1 MPWDYPVFHKPQPQN
16 AAPTRGTVASGP
28 RVALPA
34 ERAYAEIA
42 GDDLRP
48 LLILRECDTCNGT
61 DDALLS
67 KGNDNQRTFLMSRWF
82 HCVKLPTHI
91 TEVDHPFH
99 ALFEDKHP
107 PHLFVSDYD
116 GSNAI
121 PLKGDQSRTELWEAM
136 DSVLERSY
144 KKSPQK
150 AIRELNKI
158 ISQYD
163 RWDADEKRLLEQ
175 IDSEIERNGPKSSK
189 LKKLNKSLTKVRLKK
204 EAVAQQEK
212 DVSELLLT
220 VKPKPKE

>member
-1 MPWDYPVFHKPQPQN
+1 MPWDYPVFHKPQEKDS
-16 AAPTRGTVASGP
+16 PTSGTVASGP
-28 RVALPA
+28 REALPR
-34 ERAYAEIA
+34 ERAYAEIS
-42 GDDLRP
+42 GGDLRP
-48 LLILRECDTCNGT
+48 LLILRECETCNGT

-67 KGNDNQRTFLMSRWF
+67 KGNDNQRTFLMARWF

-99 ALFEDKHP
+99 ALFADKHP

-121 PLKGDQSRTELWEAM
+121 PLKGDQSRSELWAAM

-150 AIRELNKI
+150 ALRELNKI

-175 IDSEIERNGPKSSK
+175 IDAEIERKGPKSSK
-189 LKKLNKSLTKVRLKK
+189 LKKLNKSLNAVRLKK
-204 EAVAQQEK
+204 ERVTEK
-212 DVSELLLT
+212 EKNVSELILT
-220 VKPKPKE
+220 VKPKATE